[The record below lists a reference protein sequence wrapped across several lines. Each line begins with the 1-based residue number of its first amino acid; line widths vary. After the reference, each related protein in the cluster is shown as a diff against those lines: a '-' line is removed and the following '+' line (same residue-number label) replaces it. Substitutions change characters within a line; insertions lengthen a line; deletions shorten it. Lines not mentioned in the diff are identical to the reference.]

1 MDEIGPARESASRS
15 RPARATAHPVR
26 GRRLPGA
33 IPIARL
39 ASRTAPRG
47 AGQLAGLARTG
58 SVEELR
64 TAKRTLVVSFR
75 RDGRPVATPV
85 WAAYA
90 GGVLYVRSERSSG
103 KAKRLRRDARVLLA
117 PCSARGRPLGRAI
130 EAHGFL
136 VAGEDEPAAE
146 RALAERYGPGRE
158 LFERAMDAMGVDMC
172 YLRLE
177 PGAWAHEHR
186 PG

>member
-1 MDEIGPARESASRS
+1 MEQSGAARESAPRSRS
-15 RPARATAHPVR
+15 ARAAAHPVR

-33 IPIARL
+33 IPMARL
-39 ASRTAPRG
+39 ASRMAPRG
-47 AGQLAGLARTG
+47 AGELAGLARTG
-58 SVEELR
+58 SLEELR
-64 TAKRTLVVSFR
+64 AAKRTLVVSFR
-75 RDGRPVATPV
+75 RDGRPVPTPV

-90 GGVLYVRSERSSG
+90 GGVFFVRSERSSG
-103 KAKRLRRDARVLLA
+103 KAKRLRRDARVLIA

-136 VAGEDEPAAE
+136 VAGEQEPDAQ
-146 RALAERYGPGRE
+146 RALAERYGLGRE
-158 LFERAMDAMGVDMC
+158 LFERAMDVLGIDMC

-177 PGAWAHEHR
+177 PGAWDEEPP